1 MLSSVMDGDSLKRGL
16 RFSGR
21 HSKTCWGTLFKIV
34 CSWASLEDTDKIK
47 GITPV
52 RKKTKKEKKNT
63 REILPQK
70 KERLIYKKEVQRGLL
85 KCLEKHL

>member
-1 MLSSVMDGDSLKRGL
+1 MKRGL

-52 RKKTKKEKKNT
+52 RKKTKRKKKNKRNT
-63 REILPQK
+63 ASK
-70 KERLIYKKEVQRGLL
+70 KGKVDIQESSPKRLAEMS
-85 KCLEKHL
+85 